1 MSGLHFF
8 QATLHTFVPTVKFAY
23 LFFKEYKNIAL
34 ETNGLRYYM
43 YYMSCLKNFQT
54 DNIKKENKKGTKQSN
69 DYLHSHLLV
78 FHFFVH

>member
-8 QATLHTFVPTVKFAY
+8 QATLNMFVPNVKFPY

-34 ETNGLRYYM
+34 GTNALRYYM

-54 DNIKKENKKGTKQSN
+54 ENIRKENKKGMKQNN